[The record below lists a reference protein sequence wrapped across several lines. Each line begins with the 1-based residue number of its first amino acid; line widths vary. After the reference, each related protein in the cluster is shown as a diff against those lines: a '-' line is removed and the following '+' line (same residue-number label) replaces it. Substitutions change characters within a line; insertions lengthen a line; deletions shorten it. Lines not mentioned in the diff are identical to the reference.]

1 VYHGLCLEHCIYFFT
16 SITAISKIHGTL
28 ENFVFLIFR
37 KYGCVEDLS
46 HLRGRSRILSV
57 EDTKYLANL
66 LKEKIDWYLWEK
78 KYYD

>member
-1 VYHGLCLEHCIYFFT
+1 
-16 SITAISKIHGTL
+16 
-28 ENFVFLIFR
+28 
-37 KYGCVEDLS
+37 VEDLS